1 MAISFSLAVKIQINI
16 KDTWNKDEWNY
27 SFESVSQI
35 ANYKIKKK
43 TELFMT
49 EQWTGE
55 GEGV

>member
-1 MAISFSLAVKIQINI
+1 MSEI
-16 KDTWNKDEWNY
+16 

-49 EQWTGE
+49 EQWTGGWE
-55 GEGV
+55 MV